1 MTESKNTYL
10 PEQGE
15 IDRTKIK
22 GYSLR
27 IGAFTSWVKENG
39 YTTSQIAARLNM
51 KEEDLLCKLK
61 EKQLFNR
68 EQLRILIRLMGA
80 SSACFV
86 IYFPTFEL
94 RQQVYFEVFGK
105 ELAGHKKGKSGGDG
119 SDKYSEEKSSTG
131 TSEETTENSDS
142 GGEST
147 E

>member
-51 KEEDLLCKLK
+51 KEEDLL
-61 EKQLFNR
+61 
-68 EQLRILIRLMGA
+68 
-80 SSACFV
+80 
-86 IYFPTFEL
+86 
-94 RQQVYFEVFGK
+94 
-105 ELAGHKKGKSGGDG
+105 
-119 SDKYSEEKSSTG
+119 
-131 TSEETTENSDS
+131 
-142 GGEST
+142 
-147 E
+147 

>member
-39 YTTSQIAARLNM
+39 YTTSHIAARLNM

-105 ELAGHKKGKSGGDG
+105 ELPLQKERQRRWKK
-119 SDKYSEEKSSTG
+119 
-131 TSEETTENSDS
+131 N
-142 GGEST
+142 
-147 E
+147 

>member
-94 RQQVYFEVFGK
+94 RQQVYLKCSEK
-105 ELAGHKKGKSGGDG
+105 NYRYRKKDKGGGRKIERD
-119 SDKYSEEKSSTG
+119 EKTV
-131 TSEETTENSDS
+131 
-142 GGEST
+142 
-147 E
+147 

>member
-80 SSACFV
+80 SSECFV

-105 ELAGHKKGKSGGDG
+105 ELPLQKERQRRWKK
-119 SDKYSEEKSSTG
+119 
-131 TSEETTENSDS
+131 N
-142 GGEST
+142 
-147 E
+147 

>member
-22 GYSLR
+22 GYSLL

-51 KEEDLLCKLK
+51 KEEDLLSKLK

-68 EQLRILIRLMGA
+68 EQLRILIQDAVIWHITTYERPIKQNDCIRGMDDCYLMFKNG
-80 SSACFV
+80 
-86 IYFPTFEL
+86 IIT
-94 RQQVYFEVFGK
+94 EV
-105 ELAGHKKGKSGGDG
+105 ARHHSGYVPITDYTEMQPKHCPKCGTKL
-119 SDKYSEEKSSTG
+119 KY
-131 TSEETTENSDS
+131 
-142 GGEST
+142 
-147 E
+147 

>member
-94 RQQVYFEVFGK
+94 RQQVYNEAKTYRK
-105 ELAGHKKGKSGGDG
+105 EREGMLRPNQWEDLIVRV
-119 SDKYSEEKSSTG
+119 YI
-131 TSEETTENSDS
+131 
-142 GGEST
+142 
-147 E
+147 